1 MVLYNRYKIRQQK
14 KQKMK
19 KSLDNPVVED
29 VGGASFNKHS
39 VDYLMKLKK
48 ELEGREAQVANMALK
63 RRLLEGQM
71 KANYEIELNRLKGE
85 MHNPRIPETS
95 LEHLKKR
102 SEVLEKLSEA
112 IF

>member
-1 MVLYNRYKIRQQK
+1 MVLFNRYKVRQQK

-29 VGGASFNKHS
+29 VGGASFNKHNI
-39 VDYLMKLKK
+39 DYLLKLKK
-48 ELEGREAQVANMALK
+48 ELEARDAQVANMALK

-71 KANYEIELNRLKGE
+71 KANYEIELDRLKSE

>member
-1 MVLYNRYKIRQQK
+1 
-14 KQKMK
+14 MK

-29 VGGASFNKHS
+29 VGGVSFNKHS
-39 VDYLMKLKK
+39 VDYLLKPK
-48 ELEGREAQVANMALK
+48 QELEARETQVTNMALK

-85 MHNPRIPETS
+85 LHNPRMPETS

-102 SEVLEKLSEA
+102 AEVLEKLSEA
-112 IF
+112 IFSINI